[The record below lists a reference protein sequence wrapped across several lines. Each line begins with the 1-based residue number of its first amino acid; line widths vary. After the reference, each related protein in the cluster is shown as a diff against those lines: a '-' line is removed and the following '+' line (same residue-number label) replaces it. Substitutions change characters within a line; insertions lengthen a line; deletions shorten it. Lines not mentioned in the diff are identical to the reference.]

1 MVICSKA
8 VIPGKSFYYM
18 LCGWEKYKN
27 KKNRGLSRLE
37 KVLFFQML
45 MFCGSASVSYAMYF
59 KSQRYNASL
68 QKSLSDLFIHP
79 AMQQET
85 FKCSFQTPQ
94 SQTALQPVKQPSMCC
109 FPRTFHMTRCQAEG
123 Y

>member
-1 MVICSKA
+1 M
-8 VIPGKSFYYM
+8 
-18 LCGWEKYKN
+18 
-27 KKNRGLSRLE
+27 E

-45 MFCGSASVSYAMYF
+45 MFCGSAFISYTMYF

-68 QKSLSDLFIHP
+68 QKSLPDLFIHP

-85 FKCSFQTPQ
+85 FKRSFQTSQ
-94 SQTALQPVKQPSMCC
+94 SQIALQPVKQPSMCC
-109 FPRTFHMTRCQAEG
+109 FPRTFHMTRCQGEG